1 MRLEVRCCCQPKTL
15 LGWMEVPE
23 GIERGKISFPCMPA
37 KGLWKR
43 ITQRR
48 SVKLKIA
55 RIRIG
60 SMIYPALQ
68 ADVGSL
74 ELLRRVPSFIENVG
88 GAEGHL
94 PDYVRLELRK
104 NEQSDSNTYIGW
116 GTIIYFLILLL
127 IIYQFLQ
134 VEH

>member
-1 MRLEVRCCCQPKTL
+1 
-15 LGWMEVPE
+15 
-23 GIERGKISFPCMPA
+23 
-37 KGLWKR
+37 
-43 ITQRR
+43 
-48 SVKLKIA
+48 
-55 RIRIG
+55 
-60 SMIYPALQ
+60 MIYPALQ

-116 GTIIYFLILLL
+116 GAIFYFLILLP
-127 IIYQFLQ
+127 IIYQFLTS
-134 VEH
+134 

>member
-1 MRLEVRCCCQPKTL
+1 
-15 LGWMEVPE
+15 MEVPE
-23 GIERGKISFPCMPA
+23 GIGRGKISFPCMPA

-74 ELLRRVPSFIENVG
+74 ELLRRVPSFIETW
-88 GAEGHL
+88 E
-94 PDYVRLELRK
+94 ELKGISRTTLGL
-104 NEQSDSNTYIGW
+104 S
-116 GTIIYFLILLL
+116 
-127 IIYQFLQ
+127 
-134 VEH
+134 